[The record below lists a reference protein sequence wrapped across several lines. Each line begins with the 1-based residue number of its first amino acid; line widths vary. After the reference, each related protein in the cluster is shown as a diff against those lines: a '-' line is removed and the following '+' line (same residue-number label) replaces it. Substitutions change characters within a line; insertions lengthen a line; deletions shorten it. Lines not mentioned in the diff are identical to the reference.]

1 MSNYF
6 NLTQTGT
13 VGQFPTIKMITTG
26 DSLAQI
32 TTPGWIDNQ
41 PTTQKLSQ
49 NDYLLINYGF
59 AAPST
64 YGTIE
69 WFTVSIATGPAIVTT
84 LVPWVNPANVL
95 LPVTSGHGVVF
106 NGTNGQIKDSG
117 YQPLLSS
124 PVVSGNNA
132 IFNGTLG
139 QIKDGGYQ
147 LHGSITNTFGGGAS
161 PFVAAAPGVG
171 ATSIVT
177 ANIIASANAVA
188 IAKVVA
194 GTNTITFTF
203 TADPGAGTIVNYIY
217 MTTIA

>member
-13 VGQFPTIKMITTG
+13 VGQFPSIKMITT
-26 DSLAQI
+26 SATLAQV
-32 TTPGWIDNQ
+32 TTPGWIDSQ

-49 NDYLLINYGF
+49 NDYILINYGF
-59 AAPST
+59 SAPST

-95 LPVTSGHGVVF
+95 LPVVNGHGVVF
-106 NGTNGQIKDSG
+106 NGTSGQIEDSG

-147 LHGSITNTFGGGAS
+147 LHGSITSSFAGGS
-161 PFVAAAPGVG
+161 VTFVAAAPGVG
-171 ATSIVT
+171 FTSIVT
-177 ANIIASANAVA
+177 ANIVASTNAVA
-188 IAKVVA
+188 IAKLAVGSA
-194 GTNTITFTF
+194 TITFTF
-203 TADPGAGTIVNYIY
+203 TADPGAGTLVNYIY
-217 MTTIA
+217 MTAIA